1 MTVPYG
7 IKMFLP
13 PLIILVLGG
22 YAWGL
27 GGKLSVTYN
36 PVSSISLEDIP
47 PPYCSMA
54 APNSSHNFMMYF
66 FAVVD
71 EIGGMVDEGELSWEG
86 LMEELGRNLDPRVRQ
101 SLVQLGDHPKF
112 TQIRWGTPCSKDN
125 LILSL
130 SLKFK
135 MI

>member
-1 MTVPYG
+1 MT
-7 IKMFLP
+7 
-13 PLIILVLGG
+13 
-22 YAWGL
+22 
-27 GGKLSVTYN
+27 
-36 PVSSISLEDIP
+36 
-47 PPYCSMA
+47 

-71 EIGGMVDEGELSWEG
+71 EIGGMVDEGELSWDG
-86 LMEELGRNLDPRVRQ
+86 LMEELGRNLDPHVRQ

-112 TQIRWGTPCSKDN
+112 TQIRWGTICSKDN
-125 LILSL
+125 IILSL